1 MRKTVCAVYD
11 RAIQAFGD
19 PFVVSHPGLAL
30 RGFRDALKNPESQMF
45 HHPEDFV
52 LHAVATFDVERG
64 TFDNE
69 AKTVLAEGKF
79 SESSSE

>member
-30 RGFRDALKNPESQMF
+30 RGFKDALKNPESQMF

-52 LHAVATFDVERG
+52 LHAVAMFDVERG
-64 TFDNE
+64 TFDDSSPS
-69 AKTVLAEGKF
+69 VLAEGKF
-79 SESSSE
+79 VESTND